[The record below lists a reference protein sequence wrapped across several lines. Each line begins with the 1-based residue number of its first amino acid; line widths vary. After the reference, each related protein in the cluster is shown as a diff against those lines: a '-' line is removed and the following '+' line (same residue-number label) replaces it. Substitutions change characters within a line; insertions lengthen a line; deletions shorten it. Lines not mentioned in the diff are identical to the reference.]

1 LEEGRSNMERILRCI
16 SNKEII
22 ILFLLVSLMLTGM
35 VNLSQQSKAS
45 DNNSNKIFHA
55 NGHTA
60 DINTKNNLA
69 TSTKVTKVIGN
80 NQISGSGSG
89 DLTCPNGRHVGI
101 AEISFGGFMSNV
113 PLYGSWEVVAVNGE
127 SGNSLNQG
135 GSLHSG
141 SIGADHYSLSGTE
154 IANKI
159 CGNSST
165 SSNIQTTTTLSGQCG
180 QGVSI
185 ELNVNDGERGTFT
198 GNVDCT

>member
-1 LEEGRSNMERILRCI
+1 MERILTCI
-16 SNKEII
+16 SNKEIL
-22 ILFLLVSLMLTGM
+22 ILCLLVPLMSTGM

-45 DNNSNKIFHA
+45 DNNTNKIFHA
-55 NGHTA
+55 NGRIA
-60 DINTKNNLA
+60 DINTKNYIA
-69 TSTKVTKVIGN
+69 TSTKVTIVIGN
-80 NQISGSGSG
+80 DQISGSGSG
-89 DLTCPNGRHVGI
+89 DVTCANGRHVGN

-127 SGNSLNQG
+127 SGTSLNQG

-180 QGVSI
+180 QGVTVQ
-185 ELNVNDGERGTFT
+185 LNANDGETGTFT
-198 GNVDCT
+198 GNVDCTVNQSP